1 MPGNSSVDLQQL
13 ANQPIYE
20 RVRNAGPGNSGFA
33 GPDRPVINIEDRR
46 MAITG
51 PAPVVLMG

>member
-20 RVRNAGPGNSGFA
+20 RVRNAGPGNSGLA
-33 GPDRPVINIEDRR
+33 GPDRRAIDVEDRR
-46 MAITG
+46 MAIAG
-51 PAPVVLMG
+51 PASVVLIG